1 MVNKDI
7 VEPFALESEQAL
19 VASCLVENGQDV
31 FDRVTSILSKEDFW
45 NTPCRNIYESICE
58 LSSENKPIDE
68 ITVYDKLR
76 EKNLTD
82 SLGGISGLYAI
93 MDCAQTSSVAMSA
106 AGIIK
111 ERSQAR
117 GIIRAS
123 RLAIESIMN
132 GCKADVACG
141 ELESHIRQISDQNN
155 TAIGVKDAAIALKEK
170 LEQMEKGE
178 YVFSTLSTGISHLDE
193 KLDEGGIGNGEV
205 FVISAPTSCGKS
217 QLALNIVLRA
227 AVMENKPMGVFSFE
241 MPTEQL
247 TKRIL
252 QTASAVNLKR
262 FRESAVSAVEKV
274 QVYSALKKVQEAP
287 IYVENYVRGIRDL
300 RSKAR
305 ALKRKKGIEAL
316 VIDYL
321 QLIPYDTKMS
331 KNDGIAFISHGI
343 KQLAIE
349 LNIPII
355 LLAQVNREGARRDSG
370 LNIHDLKDSGDIE
383 NDADVILLMWA
394 RGGDIN
400 NCRVFDDEYPYIELD
415 YRIAKNREGERD
427 LTGRFKFI
435 NNIGR
440 FQ

>member
-1 MVNKDI
+1 
-7 VEPFALESEQAL
+7 
-19 VASCLVENGQDV
+19 
-31 FDRVTSILSKEDFW
+31 
-45 NTPCRNIYESICE
+45 
-58 LSSENKPIDE
+58 
-68 ITVYDKLR
+68 
-76 EKNLTD
+76 
-82 SLGGISGLYAI
+82 
-93 MDCAQTSSVAMSA
+93 
-106 AGIIK
+106 
-111 ERSQAR
+111 
-117 GIIRAS
+117 
-123 RLAIESIMN
+123 MN

-155 TAIGVKDAAIALKEK
+155 TAVGVKDAAIALKEK

-227 AVMENKPMGVFSFE
+227 AVMENKPMGIFSFE

-252 QTASAVNLKR
+252 QTASAVNLRR
-262 FRESAVSAVEKV
+262 FRDGVVNPQESQ
-274 QVYSALKKVQEAP
+274 QVYAALAKVQEAP
-287 IYVENYVRGIRDL
+287 IYVENYVRSVGDL

-305 ALKRKKGIEAL
+305 SMKRKYDIRAL

-355 LLAQVNREGARRDSG
+355 PVSYTHLTLPTNRE
-370 LNIHDLKDSGDIE
+370 
-383 NDADVILLMWA
+383 V
-394 RGGDIN
+394 
-400 NCRVFDDEYPYIELD
+400 
-415 YRIAKNREGERD
+415 
-427 LTGRFKFI
+427 
-435 NNIGR
+435 
-440 FQ
+440 